1 VRGSEP
7 REEKAMTER
16 TTIIVLL
23 VALAGGAGAAVL
35 VWRRARERR
44 APVIVEQPTPTV
56 TYEAEARREFA
67 HLADKFSGLYETL
80 HAACVAGP
88 DPEEC
93 RIVLSEW
100 EIRLVNTGSEVLQ
113 RTWEALLREV
123 TGLAKFSNGEADD
136 DEAVILL
143 GTRWMEL
150 LYGWGVRRDERT
162 TFTLDEVEKRRY
174 RVSGTSSV
182 GEQVDVELPC
192 WTHEGEVIERGI
204 ARAVATPS

>member
-7 REEKAMTER
+7 REEKAVTER
-16 TTIIVLL
+16 TTLIVLL
-23 VALAGGAGAAVL
+23 IALAGSAGAAVL

-44 APVIVEQPTPTV
+44 VPVMVEEPTSVV
-56 TYEAEARREFA
+56 TYEAEARRAFA
-67 HLADKFSGLYETL
+67 DLADKFSGLYETL
-80 HAACVAGP
+80 HAACVVRA

-113 RTWEALLREV
+113 RTWETLLREV
-123 TGLAKFSNGEADD
+123 TGLAKFSNGEAVD

-143 GTRWMEL
+143 GTRWIEL
-150 LYGWGVRRDERT
+150 LYTWGMRRDERT
-162 TFTLDEVEKRRY
+162 TFTLDEAEKRRY

-192 WTHEGEVIERGI
+192 WTYEGEVIERGI